1 VAQASVKRPFW
12 MHQFVEYIIG
22 GAVVAMGIQG
32 STPAMPMLA
41 GLLIVANAAVTKG
54 PFGAFRAIDRR
65 VHRMID
71 PVLVAFTVFAAL
83 QPWVR
88 VENNTKIT
96 MIFAS
101 VVHLF
106 VWWQS
111 SFEEKPKRSAAASTS
126 ADSNA
131 TPGSRSE
138 DVGRMAGRLVGSG
151 VKKWRNRPQR

>member
-1 VAQASVKRPFW
+1 MAEGAIKRPFW

-22 GAVVAMGIQG
+22 GAIVATGIQA
-32 STPAMPMLA
+32 STPTMPLIA
-41 GLLIVANAAVTKG
+41 GLLVVANAAMTKG

-65 VHRMID
+65 IHRLID

-83 QPWVR
+83 QPLVR
-88 VENNTKIT
+88 VDNNTKLT
-96 MIFAS
+96 MIFAA

-111 SFEEKPKRSAAASTS
+111 SFDEKPKRSAAASAES
-126 ADSNA
+126 PSS
-131 TPGSRSE
+131 SRSE